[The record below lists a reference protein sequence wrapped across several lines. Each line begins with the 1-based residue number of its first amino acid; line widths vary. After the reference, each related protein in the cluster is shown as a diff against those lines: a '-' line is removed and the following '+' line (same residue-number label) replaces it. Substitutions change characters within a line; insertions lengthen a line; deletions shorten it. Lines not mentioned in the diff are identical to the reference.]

1 MSQDHVQQLIR
12 ENAELKARVAEL
24 TRELGRAEAVSQLAA
39 GVVHDVRNALQVILV
54 EAENLR
60 DSLRDA
66 SQRDLANTILVAGNH
81 AVSVARDVLG
91 VVRKQTARTS
101 FVNGAQLLSEF
112 KRLIQRVASQSLVC
126 VFAADSNAWSVEV
139 DRPQLEAALL
149 NLSANARDAMPQGG
163 ELRVSAR
170 NIPRGMPLPAELPA
184 GDYVGFCVEDS
195 GVGMAAAVL
204 ARATEAFFTT
214 KPGDRGTGLGL
225 AMVHAFA
232 QHAGGALRIDST
244 VGYGTRVEI
253 LLPRALPPGALL
265 GVHPE
270 RQRAKLQRL
279 QRRMRTTWLR
289 QVLDGWSAACPS
301 DGLPP
306 PSAAE
311 AGLVEHIDCS
321 LVLGLELGATPPRFR
336 LLRMGDALMSQL
348 GQTALGELPLA
359 GSTALGSL
367 GAAYRRALHSS
378 FPSYEYVRY
387 AFGDGSPAE
396 FERLILPAAADGKTV
411 SHLIG
416 VVVLSTNLRVAN

>member
-1 MSQDHVQQLIR
+1 
-12 ENAELKARVAEL
+12 
-24 TRELGRAEAVSQLAA
+24 
-39 GVVHDVRNALQVILV
+39 
-54 EAENLR
+54 
-60 DSLRDA
+60 
-66 SQRDLANTILVAGNH
+66 
-81 AVSVARDVLG
+81 
-91 VVRKQTARTS
+91 
-101 FVNGAQLLSEF
+101 
-112 KRLIQRVASQSLVC
+112 VC

-149 NLSANARDAMPQGG
+149 NLSANARDAMPHGG

-170 NIPRGMPLPAELPA
+170 NIPRGSPLASGLPA

-232 QHAGGALRIDST
+232 QHAGGALRIEST
-244 VGYGTRVEI
+244 VGRGTRVEI
-253 LLPRALPPGALL
+253 VLPRALPPGVLL
-265 GVHPE
+265 NFHPE

-279 QRRMRTTWLR
+279 RRRMRTSWLR
-289 QVLDGWSAACPS
+289 YVLDGWGAACPT

-306 PSAAE
+306 LSAAE
-311 AGLVEHIDCS
+311 AGLVDHIDCS
-321 LVLGLELGATPPRFR
+321 LVLGVEFGAAPPRFR
-336 LLRMGDALMSQL
+336 LLRMGGALMSHL

-367 GAAYRRALHSS
+367 AAAYRRALRSS
-378 FPSYEYVRY
+378 FPSYEYARF

-396 FERLILPAAADGKTV
+396 FERLILPAAADGRTV

-416 VVVLSTNLRVAN
+416 VVVLSANLRATN